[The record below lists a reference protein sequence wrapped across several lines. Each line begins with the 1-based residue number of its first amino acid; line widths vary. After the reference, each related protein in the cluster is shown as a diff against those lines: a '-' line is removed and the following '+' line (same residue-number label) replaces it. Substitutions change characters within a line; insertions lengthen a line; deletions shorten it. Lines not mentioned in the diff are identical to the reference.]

1 MHKIKNRKF
10 FSVLFSLISILVSCE
25 STSNIESK
33 KENSEEVVEFIVPVK
48 KSKSY
53 FSSINEDIISLVED
67 GSPASLR
74 KAVSMLHKASSEDYT
89 EKEKVLLNVCS
100 EMMKFLWPSENFI
113 WDIPVSD
120 VPNSYIGAIE
130 SSRRGIYDLSTG
142 NSDFLTIALPS
153 LVLLTSTNKTD
164 FYEASNQ
171 SLMSALALNPDSLFV
186 NFLMGVLEYKKS
198 DYKKALHY
206 FEICKLKCPEN
217 FEILFS
223 YVHTLYVL
231 NDYNQALSITE
242 ALLEKYPQNVDLLEL
257 CAKITFSQNNL
268 EKAESYVVK
277 VLLMEPENLEYV
289 LLRARILIKK
299 MDYIRASALLDVYGR
314 LNDSSKEY
322 LILRAQLQK
331 DWNKNN
337 SAAVDICTKALMYYP
352 DDFDVL
358 LFSASLASE
367 TNSQIN
373 GMDAISLV
381 NRVLKMSPN
390 NMTAIKISIVEMM
403 KLGMWT
409 EAYTLSKNLLK
420 DDKDTKMNYFNHI
433 DICLALKKNSE
444 AYDLAYKLYQEDSSS
459 EDIQQSYIKVLVAN
473 GQRGA
478 ALQLINS
485 LMQNANSKM
494 KSFLYYQKSFFSVS
508 ETDILS
514 DLRSSLTANPR
525 NRDSLYRLYE
535 IYYKKSDW
543 KRAQYYLK
551 QVVALDPN
559 NREILKKN
567 SELDSLQGK

>member
-1 MHKIKNRKF
+1 
-10 FSVLFSLISILVSCE
+10 
-25 STSNIESK
+25 
-33 KENSEEVVEFIVPVK
+33 
-48 KSKSY
+48 
-53 FSSINEDIISLVED
+53 
-67 GSPASLR
+67 
-74 KAVSMLHKASSEDYT
+74 
-89 EKEKVLLNVCS
+89 
-100 EMMKFLWPSENFI
+100 
-113 WDIPVSD
+113 
-120 VPNSYIGAIE
+120 
-130 SSRRGIYDLSTG
+130 
-142 NSDFLTIALPS
+142 
-153 LVLLTSTNKTD
+153 
-164 FYEASNQ
+164 
-171 SLMSALALNPDSLFV
+171 MSALALNPDSLFV

-198 DYKKALHY
+198 DFKKALYY
-206 FEICKLKCPEN
+206 FEKCKTKCPQN

-299 MDYIRASALLDVYGR
+299 MDYIRASALLDVYAK

-331 DWNKNN
+331 DWNKNS

-352 DDFDVL
+352 DDVDVL

-373 GMDAISLV
+373 GMNAITLV

-390 NMTAIKISIVEMM
+390 NMAAIKISIAEMI

-409 EAYTLSKNLLK
+409 EAYTLSKKLLK
-420 DDKDTKMNYFNHI
+420 DDKDDKMNYFNHI

-473 GQRGA
+473 GQRGS

-494 KSFLYYQKSFFSVS
+494 KSFLYLRIFCSSIWESCPKAY
-508 ETDILS
+508 ILII
-514 DLRSSLTANPR
+514 RANR
-525 NRDSLYRLYE
+525 RKVKGIR
-535 IYYKKSDW
+535 
-543 KRAQYYLK
+543 
-551 QVVALDPN
+551 
-559 NREILKKN
+559 
-567 SELDSLQGK
+567 